1 MYICTCTS
9 YIVSRSR
16 MGNWKDIHI
25 CMYVFVPFVLCTSYI
40 LEIGHTNWSNILVC
54 TKYIHMYFVHM
65 YICMYIHSFIHS
77 YPIPTTYRM
86 CIHMYIC
93 TYVCTYTLHTTHIC
107 TYVLMYVDTNIRYG
121 TVLSLKTLHGMV
133 WYGMGPKTKDPETL
147 KRLE

>member
-40 LEIGHTNWSNILVC
+40 LEIGHTNWSNVLVC
-54 TKYIHMYFVHM
+54 T
-65 YICMYIHSFIHS
+65 YICTYIHSFIHS

-86 CIHMYIC
+86 CIH
-93 TYVCTYTLHTTHIC
+93 TYVHMYVHTHYTPH
-107 TYVLMYVDTNIRYG
+107 TYVHMYVRTYIDTNIRYG

-133 WYGMGPKTKDPETL
+133 WYGTKDQRP
-147 KRLE
+147 

>member
-1 MYICTCTS
+1 
-9 YIVSRSR
+9 
-16 MGNWKDIHI
+16 
-25 CMYVFVPFVLCTSYI
+25 MYVHMY
-40 LEIGHTNWSNILVC
+40 
-54 TKYIHMYFVHM
+54 MYFVHCIEIQDGKLERHTYMYVRLRTIRTLYFVHSRDRTYKLVQCTGM
-65 YICMYIHSFIHS
+65 YIHMYIHSFIHS